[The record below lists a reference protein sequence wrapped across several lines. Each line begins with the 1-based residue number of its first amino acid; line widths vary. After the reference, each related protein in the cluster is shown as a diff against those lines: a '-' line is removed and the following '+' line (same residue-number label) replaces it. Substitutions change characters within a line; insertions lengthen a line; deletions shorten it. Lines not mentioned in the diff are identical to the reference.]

1 MFTNKRKLICIMGS
15 KLTDKERMLRLF
27 KNVGMLN
34 TPTETTPNVFTSP
47 NFRIIHDV
55 VVVDDLKTLSKLVN
69 SNVQHD
75 REIVVLEVVN
85 SEDNLYKNYQAKMHL
100 HGFSVGVN
108 ITDTF
113 DALRA
118 KEHKFDCQLHRFI
131 KNNSIFISHIVF
143 DESILGD
150 GASCKQFMQIIKS
163 VNDSKVKAAN
173 SNKRFVRW

>member
-47 NFRIIHDV
+47 NFRIHDV

-118 KEHKFDCQLHRFI
+118 KERKIDYQLPRFI

-143 DESILGD
+143 DESTLGD
-150 GASCKQFMQIIKS
+150 GANCKQFMQIIKS

>member
-1 MFTNKRKLICIMGS
+1 MFTNKHKLICIMGS

-47 NFRIIHDV
+47 NFRIHDV

>member
-34 TPTETTPNVFTSP
+34 TPIETTPNVFTSP
-47 NFRIIHDV
+47 NFRIHDV

>member
-47 NFRIIHDV
+47 NFRIHDV

-118 KEHKFDCQLHRFI
+118 KEHKFDCHLHRFI

-150 GASCKQFMQIIKS
+150 GAGCKQFMQIIKS

>member
-47 NFRIIHDV
+47 NFRIHDV

-100 HGFSVGVN
+100 HGFFVGVN

>member
-1 MFTNKRKLICIMGS
+1 MGS

-34 TPTETTPNVFTSP
+34 TPTEIIPNVFTSP
-47 NFRIIHDV
+47 NFRIHDV
-55 VVVDDLKTLSKLVN
+55 VVVDDLKTLSELVN

-85 SEDNLYKNYQAKMHL
+85 SEGNLYKNYQSKMHL
-100 HGFSVGVN
+100 HRFSVGVN

-113 DALRA
+113 DTLRKRERKA
-118 KEHKFDCQLHRFI
+118 DYQLHRFI
-131 KNNSIFISHIVF
+131 KSNSIFISHIVF

-150 GASCKQFMQIIKS
+150 GANCKQFKQIVKS
-163 VNDSKVKAAN
+163 VNDSKVKAAT

>member
-47 NFRIIHDV
+47 NFRIHDV

-118 KEHKFDCQLHRFI
+118 KEHKFDYQLHRFI

-143 DESILGD
+143 DESILDD
-150 GASCKQFMQIIKS
+150 GASCKQFMQIVKS
-163 VNDSKVKAAN
+163 VNDSKVNATN

>member
-1 MFTNKRKLICIMGS
+1 MGS

-34 TPTETTPNVFTSP
+34 TPAETTPNVFTSP
-47 NFRIIHDV
+47 NFRIHDV

>member
-47 NFRIIHDV
+47 NFRVHDV

-118 KEHKFDCQLHRFI
+118 KEHKIDYQLHRFI

>member
-47 NFRIIHDV
+47 NFRIHDV

-108 ITDTF
+108 ITDTS

-118 KEHKFDCQLHRFI
+118 KEHKIDCQLHRFI

>member
-47 NFRIIHDV
+47 NFRIHDV

-85 SEDNLYKNYQAKMHL
+85 SEDNLYKNYQSKMHL

-118 KEHKFDCQLHRFI
+118 KEHKFDYQLHRFI

-143 DESILGD
+143 DESALGD

>member
-34 TPTETTPNVFTSP
+34 TPTETTPNIFTSP
-47 NFRIIHDV
+47 NFRIHDV

-143 DESILGD
+143 DESALGD

>member
-47 NFRIIHDV
+47 NFRIHDV

-100 HGFSVGVN
+100 HRFSVGVN

-118 KEHKFDCQLHRFI
+118 KEHKIDYQLHRFI

>member
-34 TPTETTPNVFTSP
+34 TPTEIIPNVFTSP
-47 NFRIIHDV
+47 NFRIHDV

-85 SEDNLYKNYQAKMHL
+85 SEDNLYKNYQAKIHL

>member
-34 TPTETTPNVFTSP
+34 TPTEASPNVFTSP
-47 NFRIIHDV
+47 NFRIHDV
-55 VVVDDLKTLSKLVN
+55 VIVDDLKTLSKLVN
-69 SNVQHD
+69 SDVQHD
-75 REIVVLEVVN
+75 REIVVLELVN
-85 SEDNLYKNYQAKMHL
+85 NDENLHKNYQSKMHL

-118 KEHKFDCQLHRFI
+118 KEHKADYQLHRFI
-131 KNNSIFISHIVF
+131 KSNSIFISHIVF

-150 GASCKQFMQIIKS
+150 GANCKQFKQIVKS

>member
-15 KLTDKERMLRLF
+15 KLTGKERMLRLF

-47 NFRIIHDV
+47 NFRIHDV

>member
-47 NFRIIHDV
+47 NFRIHDV

-163 VNDSKVKAAN
+163 VNDSNVKAAN

>member
-47 NFRIIHDV
+47 NFRIHDV

-118 KEHKFDCQLHRFI
+118 KERKIDYQLHRFI

-163 VNDSKVKAAN
+163 VNDSKVKTAN

>member
-47 NFRIIHDV
+47 NFRVHDV

-143 DESILGD
+143 NESILGD

>member
-47 NFRIIHDV
+47 NFRIHDV

-118 KEHKFDCQLHRFI
+118 KERKIDYQLHRFI

-163 VNDSKVKAAN
+163 VNDSKVKAAD

>member
-47 NFRIIHDV
+47 NFRIHDV

-163 VNDSKVKAAN
+163 VNDSKAKAAN

>member
-47 NFRIIHDV
+47 NFRIHDV

-85 SEDNLYKNYQAKMHL
+85 NEDNLYKNYQAKMHL

-131 KNNSIFISHIVF
+131 KNNSIFISHIAF
-143 DESILGD
+143 DESTFGD
-150 GASCKQFMQIIKS
+150 GANCKQFMQIIKS

>member
-47 NFRIIHDV
+47 NFRIHDV

-118 KEHKFDCQLHRFI
+118 KEHKFDYQLHRFI

>member
-34 TPTETTPNVFTSP
+34 TPTETTPNVFASP
-47 NFRIIHDV
+47 NFRIHDV

>member
-34 TPTETTPNVFTSP
+34 TPTEMTPNVFTSP
-47 NFRIIHDV
+47 NFRIHDV

-75 REIVVLEVVN
+75 REIIVLEVVN

>member
-47 NFRIIHDV
+47 NFRIHDV

-85 SEDNLYKNYQAKMHL
+85 SVDNLYKNYQSKMHL

-118 KEHKFDCQLHRFI
+118 KERRIDYQLHRFI

>member
-47 NFRIIHDV
+47 NFRIHDV

-85 SEDNLYKNYQAKMHL
+85 NEDNLYKNYQAKMHL

-118 KEHKFDCQLHRFI
+118 KERKFDYQLHRFI

-143 DESILGD
+143 DESTLGD
-150 GASCKQFMQIIKS
+150 GANCKQFMQIIKS

>member
-15 KLTDKERMLRLF
+15 KLTDKKRMLRLF

-34 TPTETTPNVFTSP
+34 TPTKTTPNVFTSP
-47 NFRIIHDV
+47 NFRIHDV

>member
-47 NFRIIHDV
+47 NFRIHDV

-75 REIVVLEVVN
+75 RESVVLEVGN
-85 SEDNLYKNYQAKMHL
+85 
-100 HGFSVGVN
+100 G
-108 ITDTF
+108 
-113 DALRA
+113 
-118 KEHKFDCQLHRFI
+118 
-131 KNNSIFISHIVF
+131 
-143 DESILGD
+143 
-150 GASCKQFMQIIKS
+150 
-163 VNDSKVKAAN
+163 
-173 SNKRFVRW
+173 

>member
-47 NFRIIHDV
+47 NFRIHDV

-118 KEHKFDCQLHRFI
+118 KERKIDYQLHRFI

-143 DESILGD
+143 DESALGD

>member
-47 NFRIIHDV
+47 NFRVHDV

-118 KEHKFDCQLHRFI
+118 KERKIDYQLHRFI

-150 GASCKQFMQIIKS
+150 GANYKQFMQIIKS

>member
-47 NFRIIHDV
+47 NFRVHDV

-143 DESILGD
+143 DESILSD

>member
-47 NFRIIHDV
+47 NFRVHDV

-113 DALRA
+113 DTLRA

>member
-47 NFRIIHDV
+47 NFRIHDV

-118 KEHKFDCQLHRFI
+118 KERKIDYQLHRFI

-163 VNDSKVKAAN
+163 VNDSKVKATN

>member
-47 NFRIIHDV
+47 NFRIHDV

-131 KNNSIFISHIVF
+131 KNNSIFIGHIVF
-143 DESILGD
+143 GESVLGD
-150 GASCKQFMQIIKS
+150 GANCKQFMQIIKS

>member
-47 NFRIIHDV
+47 NFRIHDV

-118 KEHKFDCQLHRFI
+118 KERKIDYQLHRFI

>member
-1 MFTNKRKLICIMGS
+1 MFTNKRKLIYIMGS

-47 NFRIIHDV
+47 NFRIHDV
-55 VVVDDLKTLSKLVN
+55 VVIDDLKTLSKLVN

-163 VNDSKVKAAN
+163 VNDSKAKAAN

>member
-34 TPTETTPNVFTSP
+34 TLTETTPNVFTSP
-47 NFRIIHDV
+47 NFRIHDV

>member
-34 TPTETTPNVFTSP
+34 TPTETTSNVFTSP
-47 NFRIIHDV
+47 NFRIHDV

-118 KEHKFDCQLHRFI
+118 KERKIDYQLHRFI

-173 SNKRFVRW
+173 SNKRFVVRW

>member
-34 TPTETTPNVFTSP
+34 TPTETTPNVFTSS
-47 NFRIIHDV
+47 NFRIHDV

-163 VNDSKVKAAN
+163 VNDSKVEAAN